1 MSHLYSQRII
11 AHYYFK
17 EKIESIRGHVNKH
30 ADPKHV
36 NVPASLPFL
45 PNYLL
50 SQWKSC
56 PSSCQMLIPPVLFG
70 GLCLLSHLGFAL
82 YLYFFSFLPTPS
94 HQCLNKHFKKGIFF
108 LKKKRKQKNFPGPH
122 VPLWPL
128 LWCPLAYLDELLER
142 VFCRCCFHLSFP
154 ISFSHHCALPS
165 LPSVFSVP
173 LNLLLPMS

>member
-1 MSHLYSQRII
+1 MTFVSLYSQRII

-70 GLCLLSHLGFAL
+70 GLCLRSHLGFAL

-94 HQCLNKHFKKGIFF
+94 HQCLNKHFKKSIFF
-108 LKKKRKQKNFPGPH
+108 LKKTKTKKLPWTPCSSLATTLMSTCLPG
-122 VPLWPL
+122 
-128 LWCPLAYLDELLER
+128 
-142 VFCRCCFHLSFP
+142 
-154 ISFSHHCALPS
+154 
-165 LPSVFSVP
+165 
-173 LNLLLPMS
+173 